1 MFSSFPLVAHF
12 FYCPFGALTMKYLN
26 RLLPL
31 ALFAALLPGLVGCPN
46 RSVKKRKSRV
56 SLRPSKKQLSTIDLA
71 SFFKLD
77 VGDVI
82 KISVYKEPNL
92 NREYTI
98 YPSCEIEYPMIRIVK
113 VCGRTPGEVRKEIA
127 KRLFKNFFRER
138 PTVSL
143 RVKEFNSK
151 QIHVIGEVSKPG
163 RFRFVTGL
171 NVLTAIANAGGFTKK
186 AARNATKLIRR
197 EKTYLIRLGAI
208 GTSNVRIP
216 SLQPGD
222 LIYVPE
228 SFF

>member
-1 MFSSFPLVAHF
+1 
-12 FYCPFGALTMKYLN
+12 MKFLN
-26 RLLPL
+26 RLLLCGFCL
-31 ALFAALLPGLVGCPN
+31 ALLTGLTGCPN
-46 RSVKKRKSRV
+46 QVRRGRKV
-56 SLRPSKKQLSTIDLA
+56 QLKLRPSKTQLSTRDIA

-92 NREYTI
+92 SREYTI

-127 KRLFKNFFRER
+127 RRLFKEYFRER

-143 RVKEFNSK
+143 SVKEFNSK

-186 AARNATKLIRR
+186 AARNGTKLIRR
-197 EKTYLIRLGAI
+197 DKTYLIPLGAL
-208 GTSNVRIP
+208 GTKNVQIP